1 MTSPATE
8 TRENRIKRLHMRSMR
23 RGIKEM
29 DIILMRYAAAKL
41 EGMSDA
47 ALDAYDALLS
57 ENDQDLYQWVSGQQ
71 VAPAELQDQI
81 ADIRAVA
88 TGA

>member
-1 MTSPATE
+1 MTAPAKE
-8 TRENRIKRLHMRSMR
+8 TRKNRIKRLHMRSMR

-71 VAPAELQDQI
+71 EAPADLQDQI
-81 ADIRAVA
+81 TDIRAVA